1 MASKE
6 PDYPITTGVRFLRA
20 KKIEFRPHLYAYEE
34 HGGTRL
40 SATVLGVPEHDV
52 IKTLVFETETRK
64 PLLVLMHGDREVST
78 KELARTVGVKRI
90 EPCDAAA
97 AQRATG
103 YVFGGTSP
111 FGTRTSLPVYAEKSI
126 FSLPRI
132 YINGGKRGFL
142 VELDP
147 VVLKTALNATEVE
160 VAIQST

>member
-1 MASKE
+1 MGSKE
-6 PDYPITTGVRFLRA
+6 AEYPITTAVRVLRE
-20 KKIEFRPHLYAYEE
+20 KKVEFRPHLYAYEE

-40 SATVLGVPEHDV
+40 SAAALGVAEHQV
-52 IKTLVFETETRK
+52 IKTLVLETDARK

-78 KELARTVGVKRI
+78 KELARFLGVKRV
-90 EPCDAAA
+90 EQCDAAA

-126 FSLPRI
+126 FNLSRI

-142 VELDP
+142 VEIDP
-147 VVLKTALNATEVE
+147 LVLKSTLNATEVE
-160 VAIQST
+160 VAIQPS